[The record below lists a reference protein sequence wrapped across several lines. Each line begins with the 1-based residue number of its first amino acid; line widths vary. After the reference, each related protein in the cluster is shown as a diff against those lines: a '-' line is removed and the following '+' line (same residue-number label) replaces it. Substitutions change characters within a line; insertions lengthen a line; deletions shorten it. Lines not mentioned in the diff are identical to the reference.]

1 MSFWGLRH
9 PPAASDR
16 AGARRRADDTEPR
29 SHRHRDPG
37 NALPIELTL
46 LVTVLTNDLIN
57 RMASGMLSYIAPETV
72 GRGSLIP
79 AMVWGLGIVF
89 IAYAIVIVQIF

>member
-1 MSFWGLRH
+1 
-9 PPAASDR
+9 
-16 AGARRRADDTEPR
+16 
-29 SHRHRDPG
+29 
-37 NALPIELTL
+37 
-46 LVTVLTNDLIN
+46 
-57 RMASGMLSYIAPETV
+57 MASGMLSYIAPETV